1 MKKNTKKEQAKV
13 FCLFPA
19 DRGAGKCTFTSF
31 LQETGR
37 KICGKS
43 ERNRIYIRDRR
54 NGKDLLH

>member
-1 MKKNTKKEQAKV
+1 MKKILKKNRQSI
-13 FCLFPA
+13 LPFPA
-19 DRGAGKCTFTSF
+19 DRGVGKCTFTSF